1 MIRLFSYT
9 FNQTI
14 VFLFIFTIV
23 IRTTGILVPYVNTT
37 QSLEINYLAVFFN
50 ALNSYP
56 FLGFVVSTFFV
67 FFTAIIFN
75 RICIKHELIIFPS
88 YLPAYFF
95 ILLNS
100 VFVDQFYAG
109 PVIFVN
115 FFLIISLGSI
125 LNLYQSDN
133 PSLSIFSA
141 STLAGLSALL
151 NMTYI
156 AFFLVVLIGINIF
169 RPFNIRENISALIGF
184 LMPLYVGTM
193 VNYLINGSFLPFHI
207 FFPDYGNFNSQNW
220 ALKSALPSIG
230 LVGILAFIRMSK
242 NFFRNS
248 TKQRR
253 FIQFMIILLF
263 TSIILMVTGKQNPR
277 QEFSFVTIPVAFAF
291 TFYFSNSRINILKE
305 IVNVMLILSILYFRW
320 YYLKNGI

>member
-14 VFLFIFTIV
+14 LFLFLFTII
-23 IRTTGILVPYVNTT
+23 IRTSGLLVPYINTT
-37 QSLEINYLAVFFN
+37 QSLNINYLSAFFTSIN
-50 ALNSYP
+50 EYP
-56 FLGFVVSTFFV
+56 LVGFIISTLFV
-67 FFTAIIFN
+67 FITALLFN
-75 RICIKHELIIFPS
+75 HICIKHELIIFPS

-115 FFLIISLGSI
+115 LFLIISLGAI
-125 LNLYQSDN
+125 MNLYQSEN
-133 PSLSIFSA
+133 PSISIFAA
-141 STLAGLSALL
+141 STLAGLSTLL
-151 NMTYI
+151 NITYI
-156 AFFLVVLIGINIF
+156 AFFVVVVIGINIF
-169 RPFNIRENISALIGF
+169 RPFNFRENISALIGF

-193 VNYLINGSFLPFHI
+193 VNYLINGNFLPYHI
-207 FFPDYGNFNSQNW
+207 FFPDYGNFNSQYW

-230 LVGILAFIRMSK
+230 LVGVLAFIRMYK

-253 FIQFMIILLF
+253 SIQFMAILLI
-263 TSIILMVTGKQNPR
+263 TSIVLMITGKQNPR
-277 QEFSFVTIPVAFAF
+277 QEFAFVTIPLAFSF
-291 TFYFSNSRINILKE
+291 TFYFSNSKLNVLKE
-305 IVNVMLILSILYFRW
+305 IVNVLLVISILFFRSMASNW
-320 YYLKNGI
+320 I

>member
-14 VFLFIFTIV
+14 LFLFIFTIV
-23 IRTTGILVPYVNTT
+23 IRTSGLLVPYFNTT
-37 QSLEINYLAVFFN
+37 QNLNINYLSEFFN
-50 ALNSYP
+50 TINEYSIV
-56 FLGFVVSTFFV
+56 GFIISTLFV
-67 FFTAIIFN
+67 FITALVFN
-75 RICIKHELIIFPS
+75 HICIKHELIIFPS

-115 FFLIISLGSI
+115 FFLIVSLGAI
-125 LNLYQSDN
+125 LNLYQSEN
-133 PSLSIFSA
+133 PSISIFAA

-156 AFFLVVLIGINIF
+156 AFFLVVVIGINIF
-169 RPFNIRENISALIGF
+169 RPFNFRENLSALIGF
-184 LMPLYVGTM
+184 IMPLYIGTM
-193 VNYLINGSFLPFHI
+193 INYLINNDFLPYYI
-207 FFPDYGNFNSQNW
+207 FFPDYGKFNSQYW
-220 ALKSALPSIG
+220 ALYSALPSIG
-230 LVGILAFIRMSK
+230 LVGVLAFIRMYK

-253 FIQFMIILLF
+253 SIQLMVILLI
-263 TSIILMVTGKQNPR
+263 TSIILMTTGKQNAR
-277 QEFSFVTIPVAFAF
+277 QEFSFVTVPLAFAF
-291 TFYFSNSRINILKE
+291 TFYFSNSKINVLKE
-305 IVNVMLILSILYFRW
+305 IVNMLLIIAILFYR
-320 YYLKNGI
+320 YQR

>member
-14 VFLFIFTIV
+14 LFLFIFALV
-23 IRTTGILVPYVNTT
+23 IRIPGILNPYVNTT
-37 QSLEINYLAVFFN
+37 ETLDINYLAAFFN
-50 ALNSYP
+50 TINYYP
-56 FLGFVVSTFFV
+56 IVGFMISTVFV
-67 FFTAIIFN
+67 FFTALVLN

-95 ILLNS
+95 VLLNS

-133 PSLSIFSA
+133 PSISIFAA

-156 AFFLVVLIGINIF
+156 AFFIVVVIGINIF
-169 RPFNIRENISALIGF
+169 RPFNFRENLSAFLGF
-184 LMPLYVGTM
+184 LMPLYIGTM
-193 VNYLINGSFLPFHI
+193 VNYLVNGSYLPFHI
-207 FFPDYGNFNSQNW
+207 FFPDYGQIGNPAW
-220 ALKSALPSIG
+220 ALRSALPGIG
-230 LVGILAFIRMSK
+230 VVGILAFIRMYR

-253 FIQFMIILLF
+253 SIQYMVILLI
-263 TSIILMVTGKQNPR
+263 TGMVLILTGKQNPR
-277 QEFSFVTIPVAFAF
+277 QEFALVTIPLAFVF
-291 TFYFSNSRINILKE
+291 SFYFANSRINIWKE
-305 IVNVMLILSILYFRW
+305 AVNVLLIVYILYFRFF
-320 YYLKNGI
+320 

>member
-14 VFLFIFTIV
+14 LFLFIFTIV
-23 IRTTGILVPYVNTT
+23 IRTSGLLVPYVNPT
-37 QSLEINYLAVFFN
+37 QALNINYL
-50 ALNSYP
+50 
-56 FLGFVVSTFFV
+56 STFFEQINYYPIVGFIISTLFV
-67 FFTAIIFN
+67 FVTALIFN
-75 RICIKHELIIFPS
+75 HICIKHELIIFPS

-115 FFLIISLGSI
+115 FFLMISLGAI
-125 LNLYQSDN
+125 LNLYQSEN
-133 PSLSIFSA
+133 PSISIFAA

-156 AFFLVVLIGINIF
+156 AFFGVVVIGINIF
-169 RPFNIRENISALIGF
+169 RPFNFRENVSALIGF

-193 VNYLINGSFLPFHI
+193 VNYLINSNFLPYHI
-207 FFPDYGNFNSQNW
+207 FFPDYGNFNNQYW

-230 LVGILAFIRMSK
+230 LVGLLAVFRMYR

-253 FIQFMIILLF
+253 SIQFMLILLV
-263 TSIILMVTGKQNPR
+263 TSVILMITGKQNPK
-277 QEFSFVTIPVAFAF
+277 QEFSFVTIPLAFSF
-291 TFYFSNSRINILKE
+291 TFYFSNSKINILKE
-305 IVNVMLILSILYFRW
+305 IVNMLLIIAILFFR
-320 YYLKNGI
+320 NMQF